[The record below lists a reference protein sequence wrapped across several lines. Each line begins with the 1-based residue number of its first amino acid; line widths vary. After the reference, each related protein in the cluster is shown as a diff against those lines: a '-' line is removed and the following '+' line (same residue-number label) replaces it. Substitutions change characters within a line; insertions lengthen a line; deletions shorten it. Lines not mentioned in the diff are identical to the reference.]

1 MNPASNMDW
10 TNRLNIATVCVSFSF
25 ILAIVVG
32 LI

>member
-10 TNRLNIATVCVSFSF
+10 TNRLNIVTVCVSFSF